1 VPPKWLATDKVVSFF
16 SGRRSS
22 YRKFVS
28 EGITRESIWEHL
40 NGQVYLGEEEFLG
53 RMQNMVDRRVR
64 RGITKA
70 QRKPLTPSVDEL
82 VNTVGSAYGI
92 SASQVLDRNHVEA
105 YWLAVYVM
113 RRVGNLP
120 LGNVAR
126 RFGVSPAR
134 ISQIQTKIEH
144 GETSPRM
151 DAVLKRYKVK
161 D

>member
-1 VPPKWLATDKVVSFF
+1 MPPKWLATDKVVSFF

-22 YRKFVS
+22 YRRFVS
-28 EGITRESIWEHL
+28 EGVSQESIWEHL
-40 NGQVYLGEEEFLG
+40 NGQIYLGEEGFLG
-53 RMQNMVDRRVR
+53 RMQNIVDRRAR
-64 RGITKA
+64 RGIVKA

-92 SASQVLDRNHVEA
+92 SASQVLDRNHVEG
-105 YWLAVYVM
+105 YWLAVYLM

-120 LGNVAR
+120 LGDVAR
-126 RFGVSPAR
+126 RVGVSPAR

-144 GETSPRM
+144 GKTSTKM